1 MQELI
6 DAVKAWPVIV
16 QGALGSALFWLV
28 LLIGQSL
35 TTMISAG
42 YSNHSKQARLSW
54 LISEQAKCRAMT
66 SSSDAEFA
74 AFATILVYRASRQL
88 LKSFMWLAMGLV
100 FQSLFMPAGTIGF
113 LGCLYYLFKA
123 AEVVAPLGEEKD
135 PSAELAKIVK
145 EIAELQNA

>member
-35 TTMISAG
+35 TTRITRN

-54 LISEQAKCRAMT
+54 LISEQAKCLAKA
-66 SSSDAEFA
+66 SASHVEFA
-74 AFATILVYRASRQL
+74 AFGTILIYRSSRHL
-88 LKSFMWLAMGLV
+88 LKAFMWLAMGLV
-100 FQSLFMPAGTIGF
+100 FQSLFLPAGTIGF

-123 AEVVAPLGEEKD
+123 AEIVAPLDEEKH
-135 PSAELAKIVK
+135 SVAELAKIAE
-145 EIAELQNA
+145 EIKKLENA